1 MPAPRSRVGL
11 VGALIVVLGGV
22 VIGGFAGLAI
32 GRGQGSDVAW
42 VSLLLAALLVVWSL
56 AFLRLDGEG
65 DGDGAGEGD
74 GDGGGAEGDGA
85 GDDAEPDE
93 RSLRTTRALSL
104 AIAGVGAYVV
114 IRLLGR
120 PIDTALVG
128 ALGVPIWSI
137 VNHALDRRIARRE
150 ADGGGAAGPAAAAD

>member
-1 MPAPRSRVGL
+1 MPAPRSRAGL
-11 VGALIVVLGGV
+11 VGALIGVLGGV

-32 GRGQGSDVAW
+32 GRGQGRDVAW

-56 AFLRLDGEG
+56 AFLRLEG
-65 DGDGAGEGD
+65 
-74 GDGGGAEGDGA
+74 EGDGA
-85 GDDAEPDE
+85 GGDAEPDE

-104 AIAGVGAYVV
+104 AIAGVGAYVA

-128 ALGVPIWSI
+128 ALGFPIWSI
-137 VNHALDRRIARRE
+137 VNRALDRRIARRE
-150 ADGGGAAGPAAAAD
+150 ADGGGGTAGPAAAAD

>member
-65 DGDGAGEGD
+65 DGDG
-74 GDGGGAEGDGA
+74 
-85 GDDAEPDE
+85 DDAEPDE

-104 AIAGVGAYVV
+104 AVAGVGAYVA

-120 PIDTALVG
+120 PIDTAFVG
-128 ALGVPIWSI
+128 ALGFPIWSI
-137 VNHALDRRIARRE
+137 VNRALDRRIARRE

>member
-56 AFLRLDGEG
+56 AFLRLDDEG
-65 DGDGAGEGD
+65 DGDGDSEGD
-74 GDGGGAEGDGA
+74 DDDGAEGDGA

-93 RSLRTTRALSL
+93 RSLRTTRALTL

-128 ALGVPIWSI
+128 ALGFPIWSI
-137 VNHALDRRIARRE
+137 VNRALDRRIARRE

>member
-65 DGDGAGEGD
+65 DGDGAG
-74 GDGGGAEGDGA
+74 
-85 GDDAEPDE
+85 DDAEPDE

-128 ALGVPIWSI
+128 ALGFPIWSI
-137 VNHALDRRIARRE
+137 VNRALDRRIARRE

>member
-1 MPAPRSRVGL
+1 MPAPRSRAGL
-11 VGALIVVLGGV
+11 VGALIGVLGGV

-65 DGDGAGEGD
+65 EG
-74 GDGGGAEGDGA
+74 EGDGA
-85 GDDAEPDE
+85 GGDAEPDE

-104 AIAGVGAYVV
+104 AIAGVGAYVA

-128 ALGVPIWSI
+128 ALGFPIWSI
-137 VNHALDRRIARRE
+137 VNRALDRRIARRE